1 MYISRDHLKPW
12 AVPTAAALIFIAGA
26 LTLVSSGVTSV
37 ILLLIIC
44 VAAGLSW
51 SYPVAA
57 LAVLAPSTVF
67 GTVIMSISMGWSV
80 SVGWF
85 AAIIAVA
92 LTVGVVAAR
101 HRQLRWIALGAVLTA
116 GVASSA
122 WWNGQGLITNV
133 ASFLFSNAVAAAGWG
148 IGVAIRENSARI
160 AALTQAARLETR
172 LETTESSLS
181 LADERNRLAQ
191 EMHDVVAHSLAVI
204 VAQADGA
211 RYLKEAR
218 PQAMADALEA
228 IAGSARSAL
237 LDVQGMID
245 GMLDGTE
252 APQPTLEQLPDLV
265 EGSRGAGL
273 EVTQVTAGEPAALGL
288 AQQAAAYRIV
298 QEGLTNALR
307 HRGRGS
313 SVSIV
318 FDWRG
323 PGLSIQLV
331 SSGQGEQSGLETRGS
346 GRGVT
351 GMQERARLAGGWL
364 ADGADESGDHRL
376 TAFIPYREL
385 EVDEQLA
392 AASGTNGPFPT
403 PSAPAPAASVASTP
417 SRPASS
423 TSPSTPGALA

>member
-1 MYISRDHLKPW
+1 MYISVSRLKAW
-12 AVPTAAALIFIAGA
+12 AVPIAAAAIFLGGA
-26 LTLVSSGVTSV
+26 FTLSTYGNFGFAVF
-37 ILLLIIC
+37 LLLILC

-51 SYPVAA
+51 SRPIASLVAIVPSVTIGTVA
-57 LAVLAPSTVF
+57 ESVIVAWRINIGWFSAVLA
-67 GTVIMSISMGWSV
+67 
-80 SVGWF
+80 
-85 AAIIAVA
+85 VA
-92 LTVGVVAAR
+92 LCVGVVAAR
-101 HRQLRWIALGAVLTA
+101 HRSLRWIALAITPGA
-116 GVASSA
+116 GIASAA
-122 WWNGQGLITNV
+122 WWNGRT
-133 ASFLFSNAVAAAGWG
+133 LFDNLAIFVFCTAIAAAAWG
-148 IGVAIRENSARI
+148 VGVAIRENSARI
-160 AALTQAARLETR
+160 AAFTQAARLETR

-211 RYLKEAR
+211 RYLKDAR

-228 IAGSARSAL
+228 ISGSARSAL

-273 EVTQVTAGEPAALGL
+273 DVTQVTAGEPAALGL

-313 SVSIV
+313 AVSLV

-331 SSGQGEQSGLETRGS
+331 SSGEGEQSALETRGS

-385 EVDEQLA
+385 DAEEHLA
-392 AASGTNGPFPT
+392 AATGPLPAAAASSAA
-403 PSAPAPAASVASTP
+403 PSSPAPAGAAP
-417 SRPASS
+417 RPAA
-423 TSPSTPGALA
+423 PGALA